1 MKEALLGLILGL
13 GTGALSVWS
22 LWLITGFT
30 AKAASGIYVEPPVD
44 RPTGWDKEWDEIDDE
59 EKSIKRFFRRPE
71 QDVNSSTTSDPTPS
85 TWGATTS
92 HPSAD
97 PPPQGEGDL
106 RAATFRVFFA
116 FLLKAPILYAIARVA
131 QSMGDVALHWCVGG
145 VVLVYFLAVFYAA
158 RRTNRR

>member
-1 MKEALLGLILGL
+1 LREAVLGLLLGL

-30 AKAASGIYVEPPVD
+30 AQAVSGLHVDPPEERV
-44 RPTGWDKEWDEIDDE
+44 TGWDAEWDEIPDE
-59 EKSIKRFFRRPE
+59 EKGWGRLFWKKDNESASTLREEPSLQATPE
-71 QDVNSSTTSDPTPS
+71 S
-85 TWGATTS
+85 GG
-92 HPSAD
+92 SA
-97 PPPQGEGDL
+97 EL
-106 RAATFRVFFA
+106 RAATFRLVFA

>member
-1 MKEALLGLILGL
+1 MREAILGLLLGL

-30 AKAASGIYVEPPVD
+30 AQAVSGLRVEPPVD
-44 RPTGWDKEWDEIDDE
+44 KVTAWDKEWDEVPDE
-59 EKSIKRFFRRPE
+59 EKGWGKFFRKEENEPPLTLRGDSASEATPE
-71 QDVNSSTTSDPTPS
+71 SGGP
-85 TWGATTS
+85 A
-92 HPSAD
+92 
-97 PPPQGEGDL
+97 EL
-106 RAATFRVFFA
+106 RAATFRVVFA

-145 VVLVYFLAVFYAA
+145 VVLVYFRAVFYAA